1 VLVAFLQCSVRG
13 RGYCNERIF
22 RQAVKVD
29 ILEVSVNNYSF
40 VTASSKKILQ
50 FIEILQDFFTFLGM
64 S

>member
-1 VLVAFLQCSVRG
+1 
-13 RGYCNERIF
+13 
-22 RQAVKVD
+22 VKVD